1 MERTPWLNRTFP
13 AIEDSGLLPTII
25 ERLEGTP
32 ARLEEKIK
40 TRLDTLNNKPLA
52 DKWSIKQEIGH
63 LADLEA
69 LWLERVEQIKAGQAE
84 LTAADMSNKRTQE
97 ADHDTQSFEDLLAQ
111 FRQKRSQLVSSF
123 RLLSDEALAHA
134 AFHPRLQRPMK
145 AVDLAY
151 FIAEHDD
158 HHLAQIT
165 FLLQQ

>member
-1 MERTPWLNRTFP
+1 MKRTLWLDRTFP
-13 AIEDSGLLPTII
+13 IIEDSGLLPDII

-32 ARLEEKIK
+32 ARLEEKIGNH
-40 TRLDTLNNKPLA
+40 LGPINNKPLP

-63 LADLEA
+63 LIALET
-69 LWLERVEQIKAGQAE
+69 LGQERIKQIVAGQAE
-84 LTAADMSNKRTQE
+84 LTAADMSNQRTRE
-97 ADHDTQSFEDLLAQ
+97 GNHDEKSFEQLLSQ
-111 FRQKRSQLVSSF
+111 FRTERTTLVKSF
-123 RLLSDEALAHA
+123 RSLLDADLEKAS
-134 AFHPRLQRPMK
+134 FHPRLKRPMK